1 MIIKI
6 NGDIVPND
14 YKEMYEWFGME
25 CATPADV
32 ENALASMPEGD
43 VAYVHINS
51 GGGDVFSGQQIY
63 TMLRSR
69 KNVEIVVESIAAS
82 AASVIAMAGHS
93 VISPVGMVM
102 IHNVST
108 VAAGNKNDL
117 KKEAKV
123 LDEFDNALASAY
135 IEKTGKDR
143 AEILALMDKETWL
156 PANKAVELGFIDEI
170 QTSAGAAEGMVAAI
184 GGLKVTEEMMSQF
197 KAHKKR
203 EEEKKKILEDIE
215 KFGA

>member
-69 KNVEIVVESIAAS
+69 KDVEIIVESIAAS

-203 EEEKKKILEDIE
+203 EEEKKMILEDLE